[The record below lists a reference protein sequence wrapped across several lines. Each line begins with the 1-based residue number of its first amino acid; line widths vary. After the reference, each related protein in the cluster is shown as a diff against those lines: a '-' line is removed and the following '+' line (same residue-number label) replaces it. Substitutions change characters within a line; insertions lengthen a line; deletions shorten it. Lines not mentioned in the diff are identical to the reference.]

1 MNRKIYYVY
10 KNKEQEHLAKTL
22 EMIVGTCSL
31 DFIKESQAIILAR
44 EQTDDECLFLIGKI
58 TQESLQRLKENVSTA
73 TIKYLVTGVNL
84 SILLETLMN
93 LENQTFSLKK
103 FAEHLTLIGKESIQT
118 LNQEALK

>member
-10 KNKEQEHLAKTL
+10 RNKENEHLVEAL

-31 DFIKESQAIILAR
+31 DFIKENQAITLAR

-58 TQESLQRLKENVSTA
+58 SQESLHRLKENVSTA

-93 LENQTFSLKK
+93 LDNQTLSLKK
-103 FAEHLTLIGKESIQT
+103 FAEHLTLVGKESIQT
-118 LNQEALK
+118 LNQEVLK